1 MRRFWIAAFL
11 LIPPIGGCA
20 GIGPPVLERDHL
32 DYAHAITD
40 TQKQQTLMNIVRLRY
55 ADVPAFLSV
64 NQVVSNHTLEGSA
77 TASANIFPNAKTST
91 FGWPTGS
98 VRYTDNP
105 IITFSPVTG
114 AQLAGSLARPLTP
127 SELFPLAQNGLPIDV
142 LLRLGVQSIGNLRN
156 TGRLENTYVAPGSQ
170 SGSPGFFRLLA
181 GLRTLQDNGGLSF
194 RFSSEKSGSRVYLS
208 ISSGSKASL
217 KSVVAEVRSLLG
229 MRAQEVEIVY
239 GRTAFRPNQIAILT
253 RSFLGVLAHISG
265 QIDVPDADIEAQRT
279 LASIRYAGGEQRP
292 VVVVHT
298 AQSKPSDAFATI
310 RYRGQWFW
318 VSDSDFDSKVAFSVV
333 QILNA
338 IAQGEA
344 ADSSKAPILSI
355 STGR

>member
-1 MRRFWIAAFL
+1 MTRCWIAAFL
-11 LIPPIGGCA
+11 LILPIGGCA

-55 ADVPAFLSV
+55 ADVPAFLSI
-64 NQVVSNHTLEGSA
+64 NQVVSNHTLEGEA
-77 TASANIFPNAKTST
+77 TASANIFPHAKTST
-91 FGWPTGS
+91 FGWPTGT

-127 SELFPLAQNGLPIDV
+127 GELFPLAQNGLPIDV

-194 RFSSEKSGSRVYLS
+194 RFSSDKSGLRVYLS
-208 ISSGSKASL
+208 ISGGAGL
-217 KSVVAEVRSLLG
+217 NAVAADVRSLLG
-229 MRAQEVEIVY
+229 MRAHEVEIVY
-239 GRTAFRPNQIAILT
+239 GRTALRPNQIAILT
-253 RSFLGVLAHISG
+253 RSFLGILAHISG
-265 QIDVPDADIEAQRT
+265 QIDVPDADIESQRT
-279 LASIRYAGGEQRP
+279 LASIRYAGGEQKP
-292 VVVVHT
+292 VIVVHT
-298 AQSKPSDAFATI
+298 ALSKPSDAFATI
-310 RYRGQWFW
+310 RYRNQWFW
-318 VSDSDFDSKVAFSVV
+318 VSDADFDSKVAFSVV

-344 ADSSKAPILSI
+344 ADNSKAPILSI